1 MKNISLIIF
10 ARLSS
15 KRLNKK
21 VLSKILNKYLL
32 EIIYLRLKKKLKY
45 QIIVNTSN
53 KKKDDPI
60 VKFCES
66 RKIKFFRGD
75 LNNVFL
81 RTIYCLK
88 KNKISAF
95 VRVNA
100 DRPFV
105 DSDQITKA
113 IAIFKSNKYDIVTNQ
128 LNKKSPKGLS
138 CEVAKS
144 KIFYDVLRNNSLK
157 KSDKEHI
164 FNYFYRNRK
173 QYKIYQLKNKLY
185 EQNSKINLSIDNK
198 KDLIR
203 TIKIFS
209 KFKKN
214 LYISTSKVIKLLS
227 VYEA

>member
-1 MKNISLIIF
+1 MKNFSLIIF

-15 KRLNKK
+15 KRLNEK
-21 VLSKILNKYLL
+21 VFSKILDKYLL
-32 EIIYLRLKKKLKY
+32 EIIYLRIKKKLKY

-60 VKFCES
+60 VKFCKS

-81 RTIYCLK
+81 RTVNCLK

-95 VRVNA
+95 ARVNA

-105 DSDQITKA
+105 DFDQIAKA
-113 IAIFKSNKYDIVTNQ
+113 IKVFKSKKYDIVTNQ
-128 LNKKSPKGLS
+128 LIKKSPRGLS

-144 KIFYDVLRNNSLK
+144 KIFYNVLGNKILK

-164 FNYFYRNRK
+164 FNYYYRNRK

-214 LYISTSKVIKLLS
+214 LYIPTSKVIKLLS
-227 VYEA
+227 VCEA